1 MKFLIKVAPGEDLKD
16 CVQKER
22 KVEDLKVENLKDLKD
37 LKDFR
42 K

>member
-22 KVEDLKVENLKDLKD
+22 KVEDLKDELRKEED

>member
-1 MKFLIKVAPGEDLKD
+1 MKFLIKVAPGEDIKD

-22 KVEDLKVENLKDLKD
+22 KVEDLKDELRKEED